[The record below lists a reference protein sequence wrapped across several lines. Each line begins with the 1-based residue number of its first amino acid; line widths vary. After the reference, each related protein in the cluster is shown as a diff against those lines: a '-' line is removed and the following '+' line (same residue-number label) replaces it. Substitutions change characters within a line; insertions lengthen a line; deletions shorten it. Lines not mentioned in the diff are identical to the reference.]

1 MSSVVIQGAVLD
13 PAVFRPSAVEPSTR
27 AFNAELA
34 SRLAGVPPIWSQP
47 ASVTRAAREAGRG
60 IFGPLVL
67 SERAVERTIAG
78 GLRLRCFVP
87 ETVTG
92 VYLHIHGGGFT
103 LGGAHHNDPML
114 EELASAAQVAAL
126 SVEYR
131 LAPEHPYPA
140 GPDDCTAA
148 AEWLLDNAQSEFGTS
163 RLLIGGESAGANLA
177 AVTLLRL
184 RDRRGAH
191 GFAAANLTFGVYDLS
206 FTPGALRCPDNT
218 LILNGAAI
226 HWFHDQYLPD
236 ETRRRD
242 PDVSPIYADLSNM
255 PPALFTVGTA
265 DPLLDD
271 SLYMCARWVAAG
283 NPAQLAVYPGAV
295 HGFVS
300 YDFPAAHQA
309 RATINAF
316 LRDAS

>member
-1 MSSVVIQGAVLD
+1 MSSVVVQATLLD
-13 PAVFRPSAVEPSTR
+13 PAVFRPEAVEPSTR
-27 AFNAELA
+27 AFNEELA
-34 SRLAGVPPIWSQP
+34 RRLGGLPPIWSQP

-60 IFGPLVL
+60 AFGPLVL
-67 SERAVERTIAG
+67 SERAVERTLPG
-78 GLRLRCFVP
+78 NLRVRCFTP

-114 EELASAAQVAAL
+114 EELANTAQVAAL

-131 LAPEHPYPA
+131 LAPENPYPA
-140 GPDDCTAA
+140 GADDCTAA
-148 AEWLLDNAQSEFGTS
+148 AEWLLDHAQSEFGTS

-184 RDRRGAH
+184 RDRRGSH

-206 FTPGALRCPDNT
+206 FTPSALRAADTLVVNT
-218 LILNGAAI
+218 PAM
-226 HWFHDQYLPD
+226 HWFHDQYVPD
-236 ETRRRD
+236 EARRRD
-242 PDVSPIYADLSNM
+242 PDVSPLYADLRDL

-283 NPAQLAVYPGAV
+283 NPAQLAIYPGAV

-300 YDFPAAHQA
+300 YDFPAAHHA
-309 RATINAF
+309 RAQINAF
-316 LRDAS
+316 LRAA